1 MSYQQI
7 TSKQRTEIGILLRAN
22 HNQSEIARLLGKNRS
37 SISRELQRNKTA
49 NRTGYNAQ
57 SAKQKTRERRIQANQ
72 RFRKIE
78 NQADLKK
85 YIIRKL
91 KKYWSPE
98 QIAGR
103 LKEKNGR
110 TIICQETIYQFIYT
124 KRPNLK
130 KYLRCQK
137 GRYRK
142 RYGTKKREIKR
153 ENDKK
158 KRIDTRP
165 DIVEQRKRLGD
176 WEGDFIIGRERTTGI
191 LTHVDRKS
199 GYLTADKV
207 ERLEAEP
214 VKEIIIN
221 RLRRLPKIK
230 RNTITYDN
238 DKVLTTQDTIE
249 RKTGINV
256 YFAYPYH
263 SWERG
268 TNENTNGLLRQFF
281 PKKTPFA
288 NLTQE
293 EINKRVWLIN
303 TRPRKRLHYLTPTE
317 VFNDCC
323 ALD

>member
-1 MSYQQI
+1 MSHQHI
-7 TSKQRTEIGILLRAN
+7 TSKQRTELSVLLRVG
-22 HNQSEIARLLGKNRS
+22 HNQSEIARLLGKHRS
-37 SISRELQRNKTA
+37 SISRELKRNSA
-49 NRTGYNAQ
+49 NNTIGYHAQ
-57 SAKQKTRERRIQANQ
+57 IAKQKTKGRRIAANQ

-78 NQADLKK
+78 NNTKLRK

-91 KKYWSPE
+91 RKYWSPE

-103 LKEKNGR
+103 LKEKQR
-110 TIICQETIYQFIYT
+110 YTIICHETIYQFIYT
-124 KRPNLK
+124 ERPDLKR
-130 KYLRCQK
+130 YLRCQK
-137 GRYRK
+137 GKYRK

-158 KRIDTRP
+158 KRIDVRP
-165 DIVEQRKRLGD
+165 EIVEQRKRLGD
-176 WEGDFIIGRERTTGI
+176 WEGDFIIGQEKTTGI

-207 ERLEAEP
+207 EKLEAQP

-221 RLRRLPKIK
+221 RLRKLPRIK
-230 RNTITYDN
+230 RKTITYDN
-238 DKVLTTQDTIE
+238 DKVLTTQDMIE
-249 RKTGINV
+249 RKTGVEV

-288 NLTQE
+288 NITQE
-293 EINKRVWLIN
+293 EINKKVRLIN
-303 TRPRKRLHYLTPTE
+303 ARPRKRLHYLTPAE